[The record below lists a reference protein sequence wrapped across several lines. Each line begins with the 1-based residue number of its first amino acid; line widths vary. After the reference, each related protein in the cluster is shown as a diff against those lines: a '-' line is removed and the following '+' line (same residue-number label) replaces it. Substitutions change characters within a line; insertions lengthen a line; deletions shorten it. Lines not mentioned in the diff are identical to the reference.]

1 MVISCWE
8 ILCHVTAPLLSES
21 RYPVLLFARLFA
33 ALSLGAALL
42 SWFFEN
48 LLLWLAVLDPPFAAP
63 FGFLSLFLFL
73 HSFSFSLSDCLPV
86 WKSFSRI
93 LSNSVSFSLPP
104 RSFSFSQYFPLFLST
119 CPSLHLSVYPSLVP
133 FRLFSPS
140 PPLSLT
146 LSSYLF
152 FSPVS
157 LILASY
163 LASFSHSLSLAP
175 LTLGFFP
182 FPPALSHTRSDSARN
197 SQLPGNTTVYLWLSE
212 QPNWDAKWGR
222 D

>member
-73 HSFSFSLSDCLPV
+73 HSFSFCLSDCLPV

-93 LSNSVSFSLPP
+93 LSNSVSFSLPL
-104 RSFSFSQYFPLFLST
+104 SLSFSQFFPLFLSHFLLT
-119 CPSLHLSVYPSLVP
+119 YPFLPLSVYPSLVP
-133 FRLFSPS
+133 FCLFSPS

-152 FSPVS
+152 FSSVS

-175 LTLGFFP
+175 LTPGFFS
-182 FPPALSHTRSDSARN
+182 FPPALSLTLARIPQEIP
-197 SQLPGNTTVYLWLSE
+197 SSPGTQQSTY
-212 QPNWDAKWGR
+212 D
-222 D
+222 